1 MHTLHHFNYSDTRDA
16 TSIEAIVLTVQ
27 QRAVLLEYTAA
38 MPRRIAYLPKGF
50 TYLPRRIASSRE
62 ESAPIQELNSHTT
75 SKIWSPSSTGSKFPT
90 RKKEQSNKAFVN
102 KQTHKALAE
111 RLKVLKLQKSGE
123 LAGYNFIGWL
133 KKTGELV
140 KDACP
145 QSPHTPIYWKM
156 PETGE
161 WFCFSQQAGTS
172 WNLYMK
178 QVGHGF

>member
-1 MHTLHHFNYSDTRDA
+1 MHTIHRFNYSDTRDA

-27 QRAVLLEYTAA
+27 QRAILLEYTAA
-38 MPRRIAYLPKGF
+38 MPRIF
-50 TYLPRRIASSRE
+50 YLPRRIASSRE
-62 ESAPIQELNSHTT
+62 ESALIQEPNSHTT

-111 RLKVLKLQKSGE
+111 HLKVLKLKKSGE

-133 KKTGELV
+133 KKTGMLV

-178 QVGHGF
+178 QVGHAF